1 MTQVGSILHT
11 ISYMALPLL
20 LAMVLHEYAHG
31 RVAAYYGD
39 NTAQQAGRLT
49 LNPLAHID
57 PFGTIMLP
65 LLCLIFPTGVILGY
79 AKPVPV
85 NQLNLRH
92 PRRDM
97 AIVSAA
103 GPFMNLVLAIVSA
116 MIVAGIM
123 LLDPTVG
130 DAISERGTLVPRTD
144 LAGMILIP
152 VAWMTM
158 YSVLINI
165 MLMFFN
171 LIPIPPL
178 DGGRILM
185 NVLPE
190 KHGATLS
197 RLEPYGMLIIFFLVV
212 MDPYLHVFRTLM
224 SPVTLLFQTL
234 LGPATTLST
243 GLLSALG
250 A

>member
-1 MTQVGSILHT
+1 MTQVGSILHM

-31 RVAAYYGD
+31 RVASYYGD
-39 NTAQQAGRLT
+39 DTAQQAGRLT

-57 PFGTIMLP
+57 PFGTIVLP

-85 NQLNLRH
+85 NQWNLRN

-103 GPFMNLVLAIVSA
+103 GPLMNLMLAIVSA
-116 MIVAGIM
+116 MVVAGIM
-123 LLDPTVG
+123 MLDPSVG
-130 DAISERGTLVPRTD
+130 DAVSERGTLMPRTD
-144 LAGMILIP
+144 LAGMILVP
-152 VAWMTM
+152 VAGMCM
-158 YSVLINI
+158 YSVLINT

-190 KHGATLS
+190 KHAAILS
-197 RLEPYGMLIIFFLVV
+197 RIEPYGMLIIFFLVV
-212 MDPYLHVFRTLM
+212 MDHYLHVFRILM
-224 SPVTLLFQTL
+224 SPVTLLIQTL
-234 LGPATTLST
+234 LAPASTLST
-243 GLLSALG
+243 ELLSVLG

>member
-1 MTQVGSILHT
+1 MTQVGSILYT
-11 ISYMALPLL
+11 ISYIALPLL

-39 NTAQQAGRLT
+39 HTAQQAGRLT

-57 PFGTIMLP
+57 PFGTIVLP
-65 LLCLIFPTGVILGY
+65 LLCVIFPTGVIFGY

-85 NQLNLRH
+85 NQWNLRH

-116 MIVAGIM
+116 MLVAGIL

-130 DAISERGTLVPRTD
+130 DAVSEHGTLVPRTD

-152 VAWMTM
+152 LVGMCI
-158 YSVLINI
+158 YSVQINTV
-165 MLMFFN
+165 LMFFN

-190 KHGATLS
+190 KHSATLS
-197 RLEPYGMLIIFFLVV
+197 RLEPYGMLIIFFLLV
-212 MDPYLHVFRTLM
+212 MDPYLHVIRTLM
-224 SPVTLLFQTL
+224 TPVTLLFQTL
-234 LGPATTLST
+234 LSPAGTLST